1 MYSKGNQSGSVH
13 RECFINMY
21 SKGNQSSSVHR
32 ECFDV
37 THGVATNCDFCVVD
51 EFKHFLTF

>member
-1 MYSKGNQSGSVH
+1 MWIRSNAV
-13 RECFINMY
+13 
-21 SKGNQSSSVHR
+21 
-32 ECFDV
+32 DV